1 MTKLYTRSVLTK
13 VEKIQSFL
21 FSQAED
27 GVCHPPPKKMAEDG
41 IFVEGG
47 SRGRAS
53 QGKKHISMV
62 SFLSSYDLFV

>member
-1 MTKLYTRSVLTK
+1 MTKLYTRSVLAK

-47 SRGRAS
+47 SRGRES
-53 QGKKHISMV
+53 QGKKTFPWYH
-62 SFLSSYDLFV
+62 FQ